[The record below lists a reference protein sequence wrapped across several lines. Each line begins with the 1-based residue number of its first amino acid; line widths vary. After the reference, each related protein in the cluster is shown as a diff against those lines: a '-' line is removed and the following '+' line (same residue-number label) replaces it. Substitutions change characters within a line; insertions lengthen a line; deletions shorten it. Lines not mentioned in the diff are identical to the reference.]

1 MKNKLIS
8 VIIPMYNAEK
18 TIENTL
24 RSIINQAYDNLEIIV
39 INDGSTDYSYEIC
52 QKLKRQDN
60 RIVIIN
66 KKNSGVGEARN
77 LGLKIFNGDY
87 VSFVD
92 ADDVID
98 RDFFSQLYVQI
109 EKHNADVV
117 EGNVR
122 VQLLGNLILYPYKF
136 NNEINIF
143 STEDYLKN
151 YLLFRLN
158 TSVWGKLYTRD
169 IIKNVKFPNLCINE
183 DFIFNWSIGKK
194 VKTVVEVQSTDYCYD
209 LSKENT
215 LSKKPFRHENMSMMS
230 YIDGVVTDTKKLY
243 PNLMNFALNH
253 YNACLL
259 HNLILYYNYLCS
271 PNCDNLYIEEGKEM
285 LKRFEGVQTISDF
298 LLRNEAD
305 YDLSSLKLSI
315 SKKIKGGQ
323 KL

>member
-24 RSIINQAYDNLEIIV
+24 RSIINQTYDNLEIIV

-122 VQLLGNLILYPYKF
+122 VQLPGNLILYPYKF

-169 IIKNVKFPNLCINE
+169 VIKNVKFPNLCINE
-183 DFIFNWSIGKK
+183 DLYLIG
-194 VKTVVEVQSTDYCYD
+194 V
-209 LSKENT
+209 
-215 LSKKPFRHENMSMMS
+215 
-230 YIDGVVTDTKKLY
+230 
-243 PNLMNFALNH
+243 
-253 YNACLL
+253 
-259 HNLILYYNYLCS
+259 
-271 PNCDNLYIEEGKEM
+271 
-285 LKRFEGVQTISDF
+285 
-298 LLRNEAD
+298 
-305 YDLSSLKLSI
+305 
-315 SKKIKGGQ
+315 
-323 KL
+323 